1 MRISR
6 QSEEYTELYAFIDIN
21 REDNTLYLGGFYWL
35 SAYLFIYYFDIV
47 QLLCFAIFRFIL

>member
-21 REDNTLYLGGFYWL
+21 REDNTLYLGGFY
-35 SAYLFIYYFDIV
+35 
-47 QLLCFAIFRFIL
+47 